1 MDSPRHR
8 FRRDEPGSEDSSEG
22 VSELDFRL
30 VSIEDELKTVSL
42 SSAMQ
47 ARDFQALRAKVEGLE
62 GKSGGDIGDS
72 LSRVFDHIEAQ
83 DDRLEQVFDRL
94 QVMEGRLQEFAHRMD
109 NLGDIGPLE
118 NLPTLLEQSLVTSL
132 DDLEARLELKIEA
145 LGRETQAAAGG
156 GASTQELDTVR
167 TEVERKIQELKDGL
181 DSILEDRQEELL
193 DMIQASGANAGGPV
207 DPSAIR
213 EAVNEDLDLIRNAIA
228 ELQEAYENVPS
239 KEEVER
245 LSASAASAAA
255 GGGSSDDLTALAGD
269 MASLKE
275 KVTDVETKVS
285 TMGGGDG
292 DLQEKLDELMKFSEQ
307 AEKHQEKFDEAM
319 RQVAELEEKTKDL
332 GDGSPAPV
340 AVAAAAPV
348 DDGLTAPPGETQL
361 KLTLRDLV
369 REMVKNRVSDL
380 HIKTGRAITARI
392 GKELIQFST
401 PPLTPADSYYLITSA
416 LRASH
421 RRRLVEERDI
431 EFVYQYE
438 SIRLRANVFFD
449 RGNLSATFKM
459 LSNRPPELENLGL
472 PKAFPALLGRQSGL
486 VVVCG
491 LPGSGRSTTLT
502 AALDYLN
509 RTRQLHL
516 VSLEDRLEFTHE
528 DRRSLVTQRELDSDI
543 VSFAQGTRRAMGQ
556 DSDVVFLA
564 DLADHSTMEAVF
576 SAVDSGLLVV
586 GSLTAQNAE
595 DAIPR
600 LINLFPENERK
611 MRARLFSRSL
621 QGILA
626 LKLFE
631 RADGEGQIPASE
643 LLLATSTV
651 RRLIEDA
658 NLSALHRQVVAGGAE
673 GMQTFSD
680 SIERLVETGLINAD
694 EGKAELERIASDSR
708 RTPGGPPPSTA
719 HSPAPAA
726 AAAAPPR
733 PTPPPKTEAPPPR
746 QVAPPPV
753 TETPPAPA
761 APPRAPKPPAQR
773 PPASGETAG
782 AAKPG
787 AKRDTEAFGEE
798 DTLMNWL

>member
-8 FRRDEPGSEDSSEG
+8 FRRDEPGSEGSTEG
-22 VSELDFRL
+22 VTELDFRL

-47 ARDFQALRAKVEGLE
+47 ARDFQALRAKVETLE
-62 GKSGGDIGDS
+62 GKSGSDIGDS
-72 LSRVFDHIEAQ
+72 LGRVFDHIEAQ

-94 QVMEGRLQEFAHRMD
+94 QVLEGRLQEFSHRMD
-109 NLGDIGPLE
+109 NLGEIGPLE
-118 NLPTLLEQSLVTSL
+118 NLPALLEQSLVTSL

-145 LGRETQAAAGG
+145 LGRETAAAGAG
-156 GASTQELDTVR
+156 GASTLELDTVR
-167 TEVERKIQELKDGL
+167 REVEQKIQDLKDGL
-181 DSILEDRQEELL
+181 DGILEDRQEELL
-193 DMIQASGANAGGPV
+193 DMIQASLANAGASLEPN
-207 DPSAIR
+207 AIR
-213 EAVNEDLDLIRNAIA
+213 EAMDDDLDLIRNAIA
-228 ELQEAYENVPS
+228 ELQEAYESVPN
-239 KEEVER
+239 KEEVDR
-245 LSASAASAAA
+245 LISQS
-255 GGGSSDDLTALAGD
+255 GGGAGVSSDDVTALAGE
-269 MASLKE
+269 MAGLKD
-275 KVTDVETKVS
+275 KIKDVEGKVS
-285 TMGGGDG
+285 TLGDG
-292 DLQEKLDELMKFSEQ
+292 DFQQKLDELMKFSEQ
-307 AEKHQEKFDEAM
+307 AEQHQEKIDEAM
-319 RQVAELEEKTKDL
+319 RLVSELEQKTKDS
-332 GDGSPAPV
+332 GEASSAAAAPV
-340 AVAAAAPV
+340 SAAPV
-348 DDGLTAPPGETQL
+348 DDGLTPPPGETQL

-416 LRASH
+416 LRVSH

-472 PKAFPALLGRQSGL
+472 PKAFSTLLGRPSGL

-491 LPGSGRSTTLT
+491 LPGSGRSTTLS
-502 AALDYLN
+502 ASLDYLN

-516 VSLEDRLEFTHE
+516 VSLEDRLEYTHE

-543 VSFAQGTRRAMGQ
+543 VSFAQGARRAMGQ
-556 DSDVVFLA
+556 DSDVVFIA
-564 DLADHSTMEAVF
+564 DLAEHGTMEAVF

-586 GSLTAQNAE
+586 GALTAQNAE

-600 LINLFPENERK
+600 LINLFPESERK

-621 QGILA
+621 QGILS

-631 RADGEGQIPASE
+631 RTDGEGQIPASE

-658 NLSALHRQVVAGGAE
+658 NLSALHRQVVGGTSE

-680 SIERLVETGLINAD
+680 SIERLIETGLINAED
-694 EGKAELERIASDSR
+694 GKAELGRLVSTSR
-708 RTPGGPPPSTA
+708 RTPGGPPPTTA
-719 HSPAPAA
+719 APPTPAPTRAPVTGA
-726 AAAAPPR
+726 PAGTESPSPRTAAAPL
-733 PTPPPKTEAPPPR
+733 A
-746 QVAPPPV
+746 APV
-753 TETPPAPA
+753 TETPA
-761 APPRAPKPPAQR
+761 APPPRTQQPAAS
-773 PPASGETAG
+773 PSPGPASGETAG
-782 AAKPG
+782 ASPG
-787 AKRDTEAFGEE
+787 KRDAEAFGEE

>member
-8 FRRDEPGSEDSSEG
+8 FQRDEPSREGSTEGG

-47 ARDFQALRAKVEGLE
+47 ARDFQALRAKVETLE
-62 GKSGGDIGDS
+62 GKSGGDVGDS
-72 LSRVFDHIEAQ
+72 LGRVFDHIEAQ

-94 QVMEGRLQEFAHRMD
+94 QVMEGRIQEFAHRLD

-118 NLPTLLEQSLVTSL
+118 NLPMLLEQSLVTSL

-145 LGRETQAAAGG
+145 LGRETAAVSSSG
-156 GASTQELDTVR
+156 GASSEELSTVR
-167 TEVERKIQELKDGL
+167 AEIDEKIQEVKDGV
-181 DSILEDRQEELL
+181 DRILEDRQEELL
-193 DMIQASGANAGGPV
+193 EMIQANAAATAAAGGGSL
-207 DPSAIR
+207 DPASIKEAIN
-213 EAVNEDLDLIRNAIA
+213 ADLDQIRNAIV
-228 ELQEAYENVPS
+228 ELQEAYESVPT
-239 KEEVER
+239 KDEVER
-245 LSASAASAAA
+245 LASQ
-255 GGGSSDDLTALAGD
+255 GGGSSVSSDDVTALAGE
-269 MASLKE
+269 MAGLKDKVKEVEERVSSLA
-275 KVTDVETKVS
+275 D
-285 TMGGGDG
+285 GG
-292 DLQEKLDELMKFSEQ
+292 LQEKLDEVLRFSEE
-307 AEKHQEKFDEAM
+307 ADKHQEKFDEAM
-319 RQVAELEEKTKDL
+319 RLVSELEEKTKNI
-332 GDGSPAPV
+332 GEAGV
-340 AVAAAAPV
+340 AVSAPAQAPV
-348 DDGLTAPPGETQL
+348 DDGLTPPPGETQL

-401 PPLTPADSYYLITSA
+401 PPLTPADSYHLITSA
-416 LRASH
+416 LRSSH
-421 RRRLVEERDI
+421 RKRLVEERDI

-472 PKAFPALLGRQSGL
+472 PKAFSTLLGRPSGL

-502 AALDYLN
+502 ASLDYLN

-516 VSLEDRLEFTHE
+516 VSLEDRLEYTHE

-543 VSFAQGTRRAMGQ
+543 VSFAQGTKRAMGQ
-556 DSDVVFLA
+556 DSDVVFIA
-564 DLADHSTMEAVF
+564 DLFDTDTMDAVF
-576 SAVDSGLLVV
+576 SAVDSGLLVI
-586 GSLTAQNAE
+586 GAITAQDAE

-600 LINLFPENERK
+600 LINLFPENERR
-611 MRARLFSRSL
+611 MRARLFARSL
-621 QGILA
+621 QGILS

-631 RADGEGQIPASE
+631 RADGEGLVPASE

-658 NLSALHRQVVAGGAE
+658 NLSALHRQVVGGGAE

-680 SIERLVETGLINAD
+680 SIERLIETGLINSDA
-694 EGKAELERIASDSR
+694 GKAELERI
-708 RTPGGPPPSTA
+708 STA
-719 HSPAPAA
+719 ARPS
-726 AAAAPPR
+726 AAPPSQAR
-733 PTPPPKTEAPPPR
+733 PQAPAPRPAPSAAKTHEAAPPPPA
-746 QVAPPPV
+746 QASAP
-753 TETPPAPA
+753 PPAPA
-761 APPRAPKPPAQR
+761 APPQPAAQPATPPAQ
-773 PPASGETAG
+773 PQQPSSGEG
-782 AAKPG
+782 KPAQG
-787 AKRDTEAFGEE
+787 GQRDTEAFGEE

>member
-8 FRRDEPGSEDSSEG
+8 FQRDEPSREGSTEGG

-47 ARDFQALRAKVEGLE
+47 ARDFQALRAKVETLE

-72 LSRVFDHIEAQ
+72 LGRVFDHIEAQ

-94 QVMEGRLQEFAHRMD
+94 QVMEGRIQEFAHRLD

-118 NLPTLLEQSLVTSL
+118 NLPMLLEQSLVTSL

-145 LGRETQAAAGG
+145 LGRETAAVSSGG
-156 GASTQELDTVR
+156 GGVSSEELSSVR
-167 TEVERKIQELKDGL
+167 AEVDEKIQEVKDGV
-181 DSILEDRQEELL
+181 DRILEDRQEELL
-193 DMIQASGANAGGPV
+193 EMIQANAAATAAAGGGSL
-207 DPSAIR
+207 DPASIK
-213 EAVNEDLDLIRNAIA
+213 EALNADLDQIRNAIV
-228 ELQEAYENVPS
+228 ELQEAYESVPT
-239 KEEVER
+239 KDEVER
-245 LSASAASAAA
+245 LTSQ
-255 GGGSSDDLTALAGD
+255 GGGSSVSSDDVTALAGE
-269 MASLKE
+269 MAGLKD
-275 KVTDVETKVS
+275 KVKEVEERVS
-285 TMGGGDG
+285 TLADGG
-292 DLQEKLDELMKFSEQ
+292 LQEKLDEVLRFSEE
-307 AEKHQEKFDEAM
+307 ADKHQEKFDEAM
-319 RQVAELEEKTKDL
+319 RLVSELEEKTKNI
-332 GDGSPAPV
+332 GETG
-340 AVAAAAPV
+340 AVAAAPVQAPV
-348 DDGLTAPPGETQL
+348 DDGLTPPPGETQL

-401 PPLTPADSYYLITSA
+401 PPLTPADSYHLITSA
-416 LRASH
+416 LRSSH
-421 RRRLVEERDI
+421 RKRLVEERDI

-472 PKAFPALLGRQSGL
+472 PKAFSTLLGRPSGL
-486 VVVCG
+486 VLVCG

-502 AALDYLN
+502 ASLDYLN

-528 DRRSLVTQRELDSDI
+528 DRRSLVTQRELDADI

-556 DSDVVFLA
+556 DSDVVFIA
-564 DLADHSTMEAVF
+564 DLSDMDTMDSVF
-576 SAVDSGLLVV
+576 SAVDSGLLVI
-586 GSLTAQNAE
+586 GALTAQDAE

-600 LINLFPENERK
+600 LINLFPENERR
-611 MRARLFSRSL
+611 MRARLFARSL
-621 QGILA
+621 QGILS

-631 RADGEGQIPASE
+631 RADGEGLVPASE

-658 NLSALHRQVVAGGAE
+658 NLSALHRQVVGGGAE

-680 SIERLVETGLINAD
+680 SIERLIETGLIHTDA
-694 EGKAELERIASDSR
+694 GKAELERINSAGASRPS
-708 RTPGGPPPSTA
+708 GGAPPSQA
-719 HSPAPAA
+719 SPQAQAPRPAAPASKPPESAPAPPQAS
-726 AAAAPPR
+726 
-733 PTPPPKTEAPPPR
+733 APPP
-746 QVAPPPV
+746 
-753 TETPPAPA
+753 PPAPTQQPA
-761 APPRAPKPPAQR
+761 AQPASPPAPQQQQQ
-773 PPASGETAG
+773 PSGEG
-782 AAKPG
+782 KPAQG
-787 AKRDTEAFGEE
+787 GQRDTEAFGEE

>member
-8 FRRDEPGSEDSSEG
+8 FQRDEPSREGSSEG

-47 ARDFQALRAKVEGLE
+47 ARDFQALRAKVETLE
-62 GKSGGDIGDS
+62 GKSGGDVGDS
-72 LSRVFDHIEAQ
+72 LGRVFDHIEAQ

-94 QVMEGRLQEFAHRMD
+94 QVMEGRIQEFAHRLD

-118 NLPTLLEQSLVTSL
+118 NLPMLLEQSLVTSL

-145 LGRETQAAAGG
+145 LGRETQAAGSGG
-156 GASTQELDTVR
+156 VSIEQLETLRAEMDEKLQEV
-167 TEVERKIQELKDGL
+167 KDGL
-181 DSILEDRQEELL
+181 DRILEDRQEELL
-193 DMIQASGANAGGPV
+193 DMIQASAAANAASGGGATM
-207 DPSAIR
+207 DPAAIKQV
-213 EAVNEDLDLIRNAIA
+213 VNDDLDQIRNAIV

-239 KEEVER
+239 KDEVER
-245 LSASAASAAA
+245 LASQSQ
-255 GGGSSDDLTALAGD
+255 GNSVSSDDVTALAGE
-269 MASLKE
+269 MAGLKDKIKDVEE
-275 KVTDVETKVS
+275 KV
-285 TMGGGDG
+285 GALGDG
-292 DLQEKLDELMKFSEQ
+292 DLQEKLNELLKFSED
-307 AEKHQEKFDEAM
+307 AEKHQEKVDEAM
-319 RQVAELEEKTKDL
+319 RLVSELEEKTKNL
-332 GDGSPAPV
+332 GESGAAAPV
-340 AVAAAAPV
+340 AAPAAPV
-348 DDGLTAPPGETQL
+348 DDGLTPPPGETQL

-401 PPLTPADSYYLITSA
+401 PPLTPADSFHLITSA
-416 LRASH
+416 LRTSH
-421 RRRLVEERDI
+421 RKRLVEERDI

-472 PKAFPALLGRQSGL
+472 PKAFSTLLGRPSGL
-486 VVVCG
+486 VLVCG

-502 AALDYLN
+502 ASLDFLN

-516 VSLEDRLEFTHE
+516 VSLEDRLEYTHE
-528 DRRSLVTQRELDSDI
+528 DRRSLVTQRELDADI
-543 VSFAQGTRRAMGQ
+543 VSFAQGTKRAMGQ
-556 DSDVVFLA
+556 DSDVVFIA
-564 DLADHSTMEAVF
+564 DLFDRETMDSVF
-576 SAVDSGLLVV
+576 SAVDSGLLVI
-586 GSLTAQNAE
+586 GAITAQDAE

-600 LINLFPENERK
+600 LINLFPENERR
-611 MRARLFSRSL
+611 MRARLFARSL
-621 QGILA
+621 QGILS

-631 RADGEGQIPASE
+631 RADGDGLVPASE

-658 NLSALHRQVVAGGAE
+658 NLSALHRQVVGGGAE

-680 SIERLVETGLINAD
+680 SIERLIETGLIHAD
-694 EGKAELERIASDSR
+694 AGKAELERINSAAGAK
-708 RTPGGPPPSTA
+708 TVGGAAPSQARPQSPPPA
-719 HSPAPAA
+719 QAP
-726 AAAAPPR
+726 R
-733 PTPPPKTEAPPPR
+733 
-746 QVAPPPV
+746 
-753 TETPPAPA
+753 PA
-761 APPRAPKPPAQR
+761 APPAPRPQESAPPPQAAAPAPPQQAPAPTPPAQPSA
-773 PPASGETAG
+773 PPPQQQSSGEG
-782 AAKPG
+782 KPAQSG
-787 AKRDTEAFGEE
+787 QRDTEAFGEE